1 MTLRGQHRFSII
13 LARGEARALACG
25 VEIGRARCGVQMK
38 DRALALVDMLKS
50 ASGGALLAS
59 GAMADA
65 VAKAFPFTAAEDSA
79 IGEVVAS
86 AT

>member
-1 MTLRGQHRFSII
+1 
-13 LARGEARALACG
+13 
-25 VEIGRARCGVQMK
+25 MK

-65 VAKAFPFTAAEDSA
+65 VAKAFPFTTAEDSA
-79 IGEVVAS
+79 IGEVVAYRFS
-86 AT
+86 RSNHLFMNLPKFVGVLRMRSVN

>member
-1 MTLRGQHRFSII
+1 
-13 LARGEARALACG
+13 
-25 VEIGRARCGVQMK
+25 MK

-59 GAMADA
+59 GAMVDA